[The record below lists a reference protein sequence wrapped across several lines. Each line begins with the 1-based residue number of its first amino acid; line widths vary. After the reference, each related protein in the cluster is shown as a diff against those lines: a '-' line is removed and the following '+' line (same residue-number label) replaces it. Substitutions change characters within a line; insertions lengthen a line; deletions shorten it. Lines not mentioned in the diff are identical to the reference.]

1 LEPDERGV
9 IERAAAIGRSFWWG
23 AVSELSPPDVRPR
36 IGACLQSLVRKQL
49 IEPYQ
54 SEIPQEDA
62 FRFTHILIGDAAY
75 RRIPKSIRAEMH
87 ERLAEWLEAKTQH
100 LAGEYEEIVG
110 YHLEQAHRALVDLG
124 PARERAAALGERA
137 AHRLAATGERAYAR
151 GDMPAAVNLLSR
163 AAALL
168 PANDHRRLE
177 LLAEVAFALV
187 ETGDFDRLNA
197 VAQELRTAATETGD
211 VGLQA
216 DAAIVDLWVRLF
228 TSPDAWA
235 ADAEREA
242 TRAIATFRGLGDDQ
256 GLARG
261 WSLLGLVQMMN
272 VDLARAEEAWSKAV
286 EHALRAGNR
295 REALEGLAWVP
306 GAVWA
311 GPTPA
316 EQGIARCREVFEQAQ
331 GDRKVMASA
340 LFSRAFLEAGLG
352 RFVEA
357 RELFGRA
364 RALLEEVALPVWM
377 AGPLTQAVG
386 LAELLAGNPDAAE
399 RELRAGYETLRAIGE
414 VTLMSTV
421 AGILADAI
429 CAQGRYEEAEQYT
442 RVSEESAA
450 VEDVYTQVLWRSV
463 RAKVLA
469 HQGDL
474 AQALGLAREALD
486 RDVSTDSAHLRWH
499 TLMSAAEVLSLAGRS
514 DEAKTAL
521 DEAVRVAEHK
531 GNLVGAR
538 RAREALEDL
547 PA

>member
-1 LEPDERGV
+1 
-9 IERAAAIGRSFWWG
+9 
-23 AVSELSPPDVRPR
+23 
-36 IGACLQSLVRKQL
+36 
-49 IEPYQ
+49 
-54 SEIPQEDA
+54 
-62 FRFTHILIGDAAY
+62 
-75 RRIPKSIRAEMH
+75 
-87 ERLAEWLEAKTQH
+87 
-100 LAGEYEEIVG
+100 
-110 YHLEQAHRALVDLG
+110 
-124 PARERAAALGERA
+124 
-137 AHRLAATGERAYAR
+137 
-151 GDMPAAVNLLSR
+151 
-163 AAALL
+163 
-168 PANDHRRLE
+168 
-177 LLAEVAFALV
+177 
-187 ETGDFDRLNA
+187 
-197 VAQELRTAATETGD
+197 
-211 VGLQA
+211 
-216 DAAIVDLWVRLF
+216 
-228 TSPDAWA
+228 
-235 ADAEREA
+235 
-242 TRAIATFRGLGDDQ
+242 
-256 GLARG
+256 
-261 WSLLGLVQMMN
+261 MMN

-331 GDRKVMASA
+331 GDRKAMASA
-340 LFSRAFLEAGLG
+340 LFSQAFLEAGLG
-352 RFVEA
+352 RFVAA